1 MSAAQKELIKEEN
14 YYKNSFEYKKI
25 AASSEKKNTLVN
37 QTSIDDILSGY
48 ESLGDLCLYLFIF
61 YLHKNI
67 FIRFSNFLIY
77 FGFIIF

>member
-37 QTSIDDILSGY
+37 QNSIDDILSEY
-48 ESLGDLCLYLFIF
+48 ESLGDLCLYLLIF
-61 YLHKNI
+61 SLQNI
-67 FIRFSNFLIY
+67 SISLF
-77 FGFIIF
+77 